1 MANAHDTPQKWSKFD
16 TLWMLNL
23 FGTAVGAGILF
34 LPITAGE
41 GGIWPMI
48 IITLLESTRA
58 LLPTSS

>member
-1 MANAHDTPQKWSKFD
+1 MTDTQRRQQRWSKFD